1 MSGRKR
7 RDDQLAPA
15 LFPFMAVLLCL
26 IGALV
31 LILSITVT
39 NSHASARKDAEMVFA
54 EMEGKENL
62 AESISEG
69 LLNTREASKQE
80 LEKRREALQHV
91 EDHLRRL
98 QEELTSLHDK
108 LKRLESEDFS
118 DQKEQN
124 AVQEQADAL
133 RRQIDA
139 KKAELA
145 AQVDALKKKKP
156 AFAIIPY
163 SGRNGTSRRP
173 IYLECRA
180 DGIYI
185 QPEGVLIEPKDM
197 FPPGPSNPL
206 ASALRMLRNR
216 YEESDRAQGLAQQ
229 APYPLLMVRPDGV
242 ETYAIARK
250 AIESWDDQFG
260 YELIDAEMEL
270 AFPPSV
276 PGTKELLQQ
285 VVDSS
290 KQRQRALLAA
300 NPKLAREY
308 ALALDNW
315 DEMDGTQSSGSN
327 PSRGNAGGSN
337 SSFNMQPIEDAQNWS
352 MVKPIP
358 AGTSPSMGA
367 SGNHTS
373 SAQNRSQPIPNQAV
387 GTVSEGSLAVMQGG
401 APSSSFE
408 QSVATNGS
416 ASQFSLDAG
425 SQQLNNNGA
434 LEGQHNSTGGLDG
447 GDAQNS
453 QNAGA
458 GTSFT
463 NQAANNQ
470 PSPSNPSSMGGGGAP
485 TAGSMSNPATQN
497 PEQGEMQPAIPSAN
511 IQLGEKSNK
520 YVKPEGDLKPIS
532 VGAGKNWAQAKAEG
546 KATPVSRTIQI
557 VAINSKWLI
566 RSEQDPKQFDRVILL
581 DNGPK
586 QVSDELAD
594 AIRGRVDSWGLS
606 LPGGY
611 WVPLVVVESASDAQT
626 SVARLERLL
635 EGSGVDLRVVPLT
648 IPK

>member
-62 AESISEG
+62 AESVSEG
-69 LLNTREASKQE
+69 LLNTREASKVE
-80 LEKRREALQHV
+80 LEKRREALQHI

-98 QEELTSLHDK
+98 QDELAGLHDK

-118 DQKEQN
+118 DQKAQN
-124 AVQEQADAL
+124 AVREQADAL
-133 RRQIDA
+133 KEKINS

-145 AQVDALKKKKP
+145 AQVEALKKKKP
-156 AFAIIPY
+156 AFAIVPY

-180 DGIYI
+180 DGVYI
-185 QPEGVLIEPKDM
+185 QPEGVLIAPKDM

-216 YEESDRAQGLAQQ
+216 YEESDRKQGLVQQ

-260 YELIDAEMEL
+260 YELIDADMEL

-276 PGTKELLQQ
+276 PGTKELLEQ
-285 VVDSS
+285 VVESS
-290 KQRQRALLAA
+290 KQRQSALLAA

-315 DEMDGTQSSGSN
+315 DEFDGSQSSGSST
-327 PSRGNAGGSN
+327 SRGSSGASN
-337 SSFNMQPIEDAQNWS
+337 STFHMQPVEDAQNWS
-352 MVKPIP
+352 MVKTIP
-358 AGTSPSMGA
+358 PGA
-367 SGNHTS
+367 SAEMASSGNNNS
-373 SAQNRSQPIPNQAV
+373 LRQNQPHSIPNHAV
-387 GTVSEGSLAVMQGG
+387 GIDSVGSIAAMQSGT
-401 APSSSFE
+401 PNSSFE
-408 QSVATNGS
+408 PAHGPDGSPPRSVSDVATNPFNAPP
-416 ASQFSLDAG
+416 AS
-425 SQQLNNNGA
+425 
-434 LEGQHNSTGGLDG
+434 GQINSTGSFEG
-447 GDAQNS
+447 G
-453 QNAGA
+453 NAGSSQSA
-458 GTSFT
+458 GKGTSFT
-463 NQAANNQ
+463 NQTANNQ
-470 PSPSNPSSMGGGGAP
+470 PPPSNPSSMGGGAAP
-485 TAGSMSNPATQN
+485 TAGSMPNPAMQN
-497 PEQGEMQPAIPSAN
+497 PEQGEMLPSMPTVGV
-511 IQLGEKSNK
+511 QLSEKNNK

-532 VGAGKNWAQAKAEG
+532 VGAGRNWAQAKAEG

-581 DNGPK
+581 ENGPK

-611 WVPLVVVESASDAQT
+611 WVPLIVVESASDAQT

-648 IPK
+648 IPR

>member
-54 EMEGKENL
+54 EMEGRENL

-401 APSSSFE
+401 TPSSSFE

-434 LEGQHNSTGGLDG
+434 QEGQNNSTGG

>member
-80 LEKRREALQHV
+80 LEKRREALQYV

-98 QEELTSLHDK
+98 QEELAALDNK

-118 DQKEQN
+118 DQKEQDT
-124 AVQEQADAL
+124 AKKQADAL
-133 RRQIDA
+133 KKQIDL
-139 KKAELA
+139 KKSELA

-173 IYLECRA
+173 IYLECRS
-180 DGIYI
+180 DGVYI
-185 QPEGVLIEPKDM
+185 QPEGVLIGPKDM

-276 PGTKELLQQ
+276 PGTKELLEQ
-285 VVDSS
+285 VVESS
-290 KQRQRALLAA
+290 KQRQKALLAA

-315 DEMDGTQSSGSN
+315 DELDGSQSSGSGD
-327 PSRGNAGGSN
+327 SRTSTGTSN
-337 SSFNMQPIEDAQNWS
+337 SSFQMQPIEDAQNWS

-358 AGTSPSMGA
+358 AGSSPAMGP
-367 SGNHTS
+367 SGNNASSTHT
-373 SAQNRSQPIPNQAV
+373 RSQSIPNQAV
-387 GTVSEGSLAVMQGG
+387 GTASEGSLAVMQGG

-408 QSVATNGS
+408 QSVAANN
-416 ASQFSLDAG
+416 SLSSSSLNAQ
-425 SQQLNNNGA
+425 SEQLNSSAQTNQGNP
-434 LEGQHNSTGGLDG
+434 SGGLDG

-453 QNAGA
+453 QSSGT

-463 NQAANNQ
+463 NQTANNL

-485 TAGSMSNPATQN
+485 TTGSLSNPAMQN

-511 IQLGEKSNK
+511 IQLGEKTNK

-566 RSEQDPKQFDRVILL
+566 RSEQDPTQFDRVILL

>member
-62 AESISEG
+62 AESVSEG
-69 LLNTREASKQE
+69 LLDTREASKLE

-98 QEELTSLHDK
+98 QDELTGLHDK

-118 DQKEQN
+118 DQKAQN
-124 AVQEQADAL
+124 AVREQADAL
-133 RRQIDA
+133 KKKIDS

-145 AQVDALKKKKP
+145 AQVEALKKKKP
-156 AFAIIPY
+156 AFAIVPY

-180 DGIYI
+180 DGVYI
-185 QPEGVLIEPKDM
+185 QPEGVLIAPKDM

-216 YEESDRAQGLAQQ
+216 YEESDRKQGLAQQ

-270 AFPPSV
+270 AFPPSI
-276 PGTKELLQQ
+276 PGTKELLEQ
-285 VVDSS
+285 VVESS
-290 KQRQRALLAA
+290 KQRQSALLAA

-315 DEMDGTQSSGSN
+315 DEFDGSQSSGPST
-327 PSRGNAGGSN
+327 SRGSTGTSN
-337 SSFNMQPIEDAQNWS
+337 STFNTQPVEDAQNWS
-352 MVKPIP
+352 MVKTIP
-358 AGTSPSMGA
+358 PGA
-367 SGNHTS
+367 STEIASSGNNNS
-373 SAQNRSQPIPNQAV
+373 FRKNQPQSIPNHAV
-387 GTVSEGSLAVMQGG
+387 GIDSVGSIAATQSGTT
-401 APSSSFE
+401 SSSFE
-408 QSVATNGS
+408 PALGPDGSPARSVSDITPNPFNAPPTS
-416 ASQFSLDAG
+416 RQID
-425 SQQLNNNGA
+425 
-434 LEGQHNSTGGLDG
+434 STGSFEG
-447 GDAQNS
+447 GNTGSPQSAAN
-453 QNAGA
+453 

-463 NQAANNQ
+463 NQADNNQ
-470 PSPSNPSSMGGGGAP
+470 PAPSNPSSVGGGTAP
-485 TAGSMSNPATQN
+485 TTGSMPNPAMQN
-497 PEQGEMQPAIPSAN
+497 PEQGEMQPSIPSVSV
-511 IQLGEKSNK
+511 QLSEKNNK

-581 DNGPK
+581 ENGPK
-586 QVSDELAD
+586 QVSDELAE

-611 WVPLVVVESASDAQT
+611 WVPLIVVESASDART

-648 IPK
+648 IPR

>member
-98 QEELTSLHDK
+98 QEELAGLHDK

-133 RRQIDA
+133 RKQIDA

-180 DGIYI
+180 DGVYI

-327 PSRGNAGGSN
+327 LSRGNAGGSN

-373 SAQNRSQPIPNQAV
+373 SAQNRPQPIPNQAV

-408 QSVATNGS
+408 QTVATNGS

-425 SQQLNNNGA
+425 SQQLNNAAQESQN
-434 LEGQHNSTGGLDG
+434 NSNGGLDG

-463 NQAANNQ
+463 NQAANNL